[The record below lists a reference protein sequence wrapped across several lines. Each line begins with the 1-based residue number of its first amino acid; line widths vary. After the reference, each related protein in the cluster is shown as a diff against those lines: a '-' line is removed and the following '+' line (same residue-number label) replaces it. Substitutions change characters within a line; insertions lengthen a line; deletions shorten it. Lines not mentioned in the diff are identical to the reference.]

1 MTTLFTPAEVRHA
14 VELLASRSL
23 IRLVTEI
30 DDNGAIPPRRL
41 AGTLPDLSLH
51 QLRRATET
59 AHAHGLVRTASG
71 VGLELTEQGSE
82 LADLYDAVACWARRH
97 AYPAPVCEFSSRV
110 RHVLDLLARSL
121 VTERADGLPQRATAA
136 RLSSAEAEGD
146 LVRPRTLLIQWLAGN
161 PQITRVSEP
170 EPAA

>member
-1 MTTLFTPAEVRHA
+1 MTTPFTTAEVRHA
-14 VELLASRSL
+14 IEVLASRSL

-59 AHAHGLVRTASG
+59 ARAHALVRTAPG
-71 VGLELTEQGSE
+71 IGLELTESGSE
-82 LADLYDAVACWARRH
+82 LADLYDAAARGARH
-97 AYPAPVCEFSSRV
+97 HAFPTPVCEFSSRV

-121 VTERADGLPQRATAA
+121 ATERADGDPRPSAA
-136 RLSSAEAEGD
+136 RLPSDEAEAA